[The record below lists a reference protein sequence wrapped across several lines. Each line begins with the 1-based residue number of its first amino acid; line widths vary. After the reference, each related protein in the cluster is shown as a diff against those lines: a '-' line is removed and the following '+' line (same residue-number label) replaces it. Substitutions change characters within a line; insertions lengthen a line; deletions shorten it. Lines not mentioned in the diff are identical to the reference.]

1 MKKKLRL
8 RKEVKEV
15 LVWGLLFIG
24 MVALMIWDNN
34 YTNKA
39 IDQCVKAGHSYSY
52 CESGLR

>member
-15 LVWGLLFIG
+15 LVLGLLFIG

-39 IDQCVKAGHSYSY
+39 IDQCVKAGYSYSY

>member
-15 LVWGLLFIG
+15 LAWGLLFIG

>member
-15 LVWGLLFIG
+15 LVWGLLFVG

>member
-15 LVWGLLFIG
+15 LVLGLLFIG

>member
-15 LVWGLLFIG
+15 LVWGLLFVG

-39 IDQCVKAGHSYSY
+39 IDQCVEAGHSYSY

>member
-15 LVWGLLFIG
+15 LVWGLLIIG